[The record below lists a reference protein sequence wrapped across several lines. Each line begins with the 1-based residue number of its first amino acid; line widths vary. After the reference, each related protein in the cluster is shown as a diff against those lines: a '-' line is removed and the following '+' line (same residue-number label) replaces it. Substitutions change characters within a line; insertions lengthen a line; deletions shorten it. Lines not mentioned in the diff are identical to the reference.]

1 MDKKIALEQ
10 YYTHKVL
17 ADYMCFLFKKEYKGD
32 ISSLKV
38 LEPSAGNGRLIEAC
52 LRAGF
57 KEENI
62 FAYDIDENN
71 CNILRNKFPKAKVKC
86 CDFLNEE
93 IEELFDFIIM
103 NPPWGKCN
111 SKDDREFFRQYGKI
125 PNSTVKRL
133 EHIEKLLENE
143 DIKKEYRK
151 YQYEKNKIKSTKFL
165 TYEEGF
171 LLKCIS
177 LLKDGNSLLIA
188 LTPDFLNNN
197 VTNKEYA
204 KTRETFYK
212 KLRYLFK
219 FHNELKLFEDVGNTI
234 KYVMSIFGKH
244 SKENFILMDNLFHP
258 QTIEHSFYEHQEA
271 PYPGMKNKEGKWE
284 LRGHPF
290 RKIEVNQELLERI
303 SVFTGSKNPWQTISP
318 SLHGKYELELF
329 LKLSKLPKLK
339 SIEYFYSQG
348 MNETNSPK
356 AGLISRTPT
365 SHPLEE
371 TVLTGP
377 NLFVANPC
385 YQEPNEGCKSKGD
398 FSLVDLEHLPE
409 DFVPK
414 SVYVLTKKGQQSE
427 EYLRKTPCGTV
438 HNFSYRMAARF
449 MLAPTGMRT
458 LSNALLRPFMTHIN
472 GIISLSFSN
481 SLELLLCTGTFHSLL
496 LDFLLRN
503 LGGNNFYDST
513 CQLLP
518 TMPLSCKENKLVEM
532 LLLRTLRL
540 NALSSHYASLYEDIF
555 PSLSLES
562 KKMDLGKLYLECMDS
577 SFSSFE
583 TLKKKERL
591 SYSKLPSSWNKEV
604 PLRVIEDRE
613 QALCEIDALT
623 SLLFGISKDT
633 LLNLYRSQFA
643 VLQKNLQ
650 DFEDQKPQEGKDYF
664 PRYMVMKKAYE
675 MFEEYQKKHHILTI
689 EEELQKK

>member
-1 MDKKIALEQ
+1 MMLFYKEYYFIRSIMNTKIALEQ
-10 YYTHKVL
+10 YYTNKVL
-17 ADYMCFLFKKEYKGD
+17 ADYMCFLFKKEYKED

-52 LRAGF
+52 LSAGF

-86 CDFLNEE
+86 CNFLNED

-111 SKDDREFFRQYGKI
+111 AKDDREFFRQYGKI

-133 EHIEKLLENE
+133 EHIERLLENE
-143 DIKKEYRK
+143 CIKKEYRK

-177 LLKDGNSLLIA
+177 ILKDDNSLLIA
-188 LTPDFLNNN
+188 LTPDFINNN

-204 KTRETFYK
+204 KTREIFYK
-212 KLRYLFK
+212 KLKYLFK
-219 FHNELKLFEDVGNTI
+219 FHNKLQLFKDVGTNA
-234 KYVMSIFGKH
+234 KFVMSVFGKH
-244 SKENFILMDNLFHP
+244 AKENFILVDNLFHP
-258 QTIEHSFYEHQEA
+258 QTIE
-271 PYPGMKNKEGKWE
+271 E
-284 LRGHPF
+284 LREHPF
-290 RKIEVNQELLERI
+290 RKIEVNQELLEKI
-303 SVFTGSKNPWQTISP
+303 SVFTGSKNPWQTILP
-318 SLHGKYELELF
+318 SLHGKYELDLF
-329 LKLSKLPKLK
+329 LKLSKLPKMK
-339 SIEYFYSQG
+339 SIKYCYNSC
-348 MNETNSPK
+348 MHETHTSK
-356 AGLISRTPT
+356 IGLISRVPT
-365 SHPLEE
+365 SHHLEE

-385 YQEPNEGCKSKGD
+385 YQEPNEGCKSSGD
-398 FSLVDLEHLPE
+398 FSSVDLEHLPE

-414 SVYVLTKKGQQSE
+414 SVYVLTKKGQKSE
-427 EYLRKTPCGTV
+427 EYLKKTPWDTV
-438 HNFSYRMAARF
+438 HNFSYRMATRF
-449 MLAPTGMRT
+449 MLNTTGMRT
-458 LSNALLRPFMTHIN
+458 LSNALLPPFMTHIN

-503 LGGNNFYDST
+503 LGSNNFLDFT

-518 TMPLSCKENKLVEM
+518 TIPLACKENKLVEM

-540 NALSSHYASLYEDIF
+540 NALSYHYASLYEEIF

-583 TLKKKERL
+583 TLKKKEHL

-623 SLLFGISKDT
+623 SLLFDISKDT
-633 LLNLYRSQFA
+633 LLNLYRSQFS

-650 DFEDQKPQEGKDYF
+650 DFEEQKPQEGKDYF
-664 PRYMVMKKAYE
+664 PRYEVMKKAYE
-675 MFEEYQKKHHILTI
+675 MFEEYQKKHGILTI
-689 EEELQKK
+689 EEELKKK